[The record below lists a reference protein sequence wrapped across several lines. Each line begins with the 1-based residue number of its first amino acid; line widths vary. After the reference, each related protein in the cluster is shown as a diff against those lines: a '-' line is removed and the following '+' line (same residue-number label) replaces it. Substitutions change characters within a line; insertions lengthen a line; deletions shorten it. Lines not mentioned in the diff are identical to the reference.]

1 MAKAALH
8 KLTELCKDKEHAMKI
23 DEILKE
29 DNFGMTPQ
37 QRRIANL
44 GRILM
49 DQAATI
55 KDDGLSNMMAAVGN
69 ELTNF
74 GATFGPRNMNDL
86 VRKTGATEEV
96 IKKLLAYA
104 EKIEKTKSSLTKDH
118 KDGGLD
124 DTNDTDDDF
133 VEPDDAEMAAAA
145 DAAARAKRK

>member
-1 MAKAALH
+1 
-8 KLTELCKDKEHAMKI
+8 MKMN
-23 DEILKE
+23 EILNE
-29 DNFGMTPQ
+29 AGYEMTPQ

-49 DQAATI
+49 DQSATT

-69 ELTNF
+69 ELTMF

-104 EKIEKTKSSLTKDH
+104 EKIESTKTNLAKDH
-118 KDGGLD
+118 DDGGLD

-133 VEPDDAEMAAAA
+133 AEPDDAEMAAAA

>member
-1 MAKAALH
+1 
-8 KLTELCKDKEHAMKI
+8 MKMH
-23 DEILKE
+23 DILNE

-49 DQAATI
+49 DQAATT
-55 KDDGLSNMMAAVGN
+55 KDDGLSNIMARVGN

-74 GATFGPRNMNDL
+74 GASFGPRNLNDL
-86 VRKTGATEEV
+86 IRKTGTTEEV

-104 EKIEKTKSSLTKDH
+104 EKIEGTKSNLAKDH
-118 KDGGLD
+118 DDGGLD

-133 VEPDDAEMAAAA
+133 AEPDDAEMAAAA

>member
-1 MAKAALH
+1 MKITDI
-8 KLTELCKDKEHAMKI
+8 LTEA
-23 DEILKE
+23 
-29 DNFGMTPQ
+29 DNFGMTPA

-49 DQAATI
+49 DQAATT
-55 KDDGLSNMMAAVGN
+55 KDDGLSNIMAAVGN

-74 GATFGPRNMNDL
+74 GATFGPRNMGDL

-104 EKIEKTKSSLTKDH
+104 EKIESTKSKLAKDH
-118 KDGGLD
+118 DDGGLD

-133 VEPDDAEMAAAA
+133 NEPDDEELARQA
-145 DAAARAKRK
+145 DAAARAKRA

>member
-1 MAKAALH
+1 MKIADI
-8 KLTELCKDKEHAMKI
+8 LTEA
-23 DEILKE
+23 

-49 DQAATI
+49 DQAATT
-55 KDDGLSNMMAAVGN
+55 KDDGLSNIMAAVGN

-104 EKIEKTKSSLTKDH
+104 EKIEKTKASLAKDH
-118 KDGGLD
+118 DDGGLD

-133 VEPDDAEMAAAA
+133 AEPDDAEMAAAA
-145 DAAARAKRK
+145 DAAARAKRA

>member
-1 MAKAALH
+1 MKITDI
-8 KLTELCKDKEHAMKI
+8 LTEA
-23 DEILKE
+23 

-49 DQAATI
+49 DQAATT
-55 KDDGLSNMMAAVGN
+55 KDDGLSNIMAAGGN

-104 EKIEKTKSSLTKDH
+104 EKIESTKANLAKDH
-118 KDGGLD
+118 DDGGLD

-133 VEPDDAEMAAAA
+133 AEPDDAEMAAAA